1 MLICCNRH
9 FRGGYYRVLSNRQD
23 FYRRIEYGICP
34 CCGVYR
40 FLDFRIVMGKERR
53 KFLSGKDAELAF
65 EKVIRSL
72 RVEKCGTKTNQ
83 NFYFGDYK
91 VTKKKDVNGNPV
103 YLQLRRNFNDEAE
116 ILGEVNTVVYKLSN
130 G

>member
-1 MLICCNRH
+1 
-9 FRGGYYRVLSNRQD
+9 
-23 FYRRIEYGICP
+23 
-34 CCGVYR
+34 
-40 FLDFRIVMGKERR
+40 MGKERR

-72 RVEKCGTKTNQ
+72 RSEKCGTKTNQ

-91 VTKKKDVNGNPV
+91 VTKKKDANGNPV